1 MREGEGG
8 LGAAIQDLLLGFA
21 LSIPLEVAGAI
32 VIDNPQ
38 LGHLWTVH
46 DVVLVVE
53 YKFLLLVM
61 AIAIIEILGH
71 WGLMYAI
78 GYLVGALLM
87 SLLLGFELLNLIMVF
102 LAILVALFITFARM
116 IWRRR
121 FAGG

>member
-38 LGHLWTVH
+38 LGHLWTVQ
-46 DVVLVVE
+46 DVVLILE

-102 LAILVALFITFARM
+102 LAILIALFITLVRM
-116 IWRRR
+116 IWRR
-121 FAGG
+121 